1 MKLLSLILWN
11 KSFSLM
17 SEDVPEVFANLFN
30 GQGGWG
36 PVFVA
41 ATAASRAD
49 RIGQAA
55 RSHMSSAARN
65 FAGRTAT
72 AFIRRLGSTT
82 ARAAAR
88 RASRIFSSRNNQP
101 SQYFPIHPFLK
112 SSFVPKRKFKRQRK
126 WRRGKRRI
134 VRNRRK

>member
-17 SEDVPEVFANLFN
+17 SEDVPEVFSHLFN
-30 GQGGWG
+30 GQGWE
-36 PVFVA
+36 PFFF
-41 ATAASRAD
+41 AASAAARAD
-49 RIGQAA
+49 QVGQAA

-65 FAGRTAT
+65 FAGRTAAT
-72 AFIRRLGSTT
+72 FIRRLGSTT

-101 SQYFPIHPFLK
+101 SQYFPIHPYLK

-126 WRRGKRRI
+126 WRRGKRRT